1 VRLVHDPHADAL
13 RKEVRAFIADH
24 APSVQATKAG
34 VRAPAPSE
42 IPGLREWTGKL
53 FAAGYFGADWP
64 TEWGGLGASDPARAL
79 IIGEELARARLPTPV
94 GAGLLA
100 AAALI
105 HFGRQDQ
112 KERYL
117 TRIRTGEE
125 IWCQLFSEPEA
136 GSDLAGMR
144 TRAER
149 EGDAFLV
156 SGQKVWTTNGQH
168 AELGYL
174 LARTNPDA
182 AKHAGITAFVVDMRS
197 PGIEVRP
204 LREITGTSDFNEVF
218 FDNVRVPAS
227 NVIGE
232 VDRGWEVAT
241 NSLMHERSG
250 VGAGG
255 PTLMR
260 VVDAAVR
267 LAQETRRF
275 GKPASES
282 EDVRQGIGRL
292 YAASRT
298 NIALGSYNLSRR
310 LENAGDAAD
319 APLAKVLY
327 SETFLALVELGMT
340 LQGTSSLLVEGDPE
354 AVSDGWWQD
363 AFLYARAYT
372 IAGGTNEI
380 LLSMVAE
387 RGLGLPKEPSVTAKA
402 EGGARTG

>member
-1 VRLVHDPHADAL
+1 
-13 RKEVRAFIADH
+13 
-24 APSVQATKAG
+24 
-34 VRAPAPSE
+34 
-42 IPGLREWTGKL
+42 
-53 FAAGYFGADWP
+53 
-64 TEWGGLGASDPARAL
+64 
-79 IIGEELARARLPTPV
+79 
-94 GAGLLA
+94 
-100 AAALI
+100 
-105 HFGRQDQ
+105 
-112 KERYL
+112 
-117 TRIRTGEE
+117 
-125 IWCQLFSEPEA
+125 
-136 GSDLAGMR
+136 
-144 TRAER
+144 
-149 EGDAFLV
+149 
-156 SGQKVWTTNGQH
+156 
-168 AELGYL
+168 
-174 LARTNPDA
+174 
-182 AKHAGITAFVVDMRS
+182 
-197 PGIEVRP
+197 
-204 LREITGTSDFNEVF
+204 
-218 FDNVRVPAS
+218 
-227 NVIGE
+227 